1 MKSFRRRIHDLYANL
16 RSAAHLY
23 PKIESAPGN
32 SRQLTVIPLI
42 EAGSEEVSCELEA
55 RFNKQTETSVQIRW
69 PAVNLH
75 RIQNATIVG
84 DQANVFTSEGKW
96 LRVCPS
102 LESLPP
108 RKVRQ
113 PIYLGANRLSMPLF
127 HLSGRDH
134 ENHGHFLF
142 QHMPRW
148 LAAQKKMQ
156 ELAPD
161 FKILVAKGHLKW
173 QSRYLTRTGGGN
185 DQMLECGDGTTR
197 CNDLYYIPQLRGL
210 HDCLSRPQDY
220 RAMNAYFHRPQAKTG
235 PVLFLSRKDA
245 PNRYLLNEE
254 EAVGEIEK
262 VFGSCR
268 PIQLSKTP
276 LDEQIDLIS
285 AAPAVVGPL
294 GQALATSLFARGSI
308 YINLDGGNGPDSWG
322 DAFRDVANICGNRAL
337 SMYSKSS
344 RTPDGSFTFPPQ
356 DLHRM
361 LENVKKLIQ

>member
-16 RSAAHLY
+16 RSAVHLY

-32 SRQLTVIPLI
+32 SREVTVFPLI
-42 EAGSEEVSCELEA
+42 EAGSEDVSCELEA
-55 RFNKQTETSVQIRW
+55 RFNNQTETTVQIRW
-69 PAVNLH
+69 PAVHLY
-75 RIQNATIVG
+75 RIQNATIAG
-84 DQANVFTSEGKW
+84 DQANVFTSGGKW

-102 LESLPP
+102 LESLPL

-113 PIYLGANRLSMPLF
+113 PIYLGASRLRMPLF

-161 FKILVAKGHLKW
+161 FKILVAKGHLRW
-173 QSRYLTRTGGGN
+173 QSRYLTRTGAES
-185 DQMLECGDGTTR
+185 DQMLECSDGTTR

-220 RAMNAYFHRPQAKTG
+220 RSMNEYFHRPQAKTG

-245 PNRYLLNEE
+245 PNRYLLNED

-268 PIQLSKTP
+268 SIQLSKTP

-285 AAPAVVGPL
+285 AAPVVVGPL

-308 YINLDGGNGPDSWG
+308 YINLDGGHGPDSWG

-337 SMYSKSS
+337 SLYSKSS

>member
-1 MKSFRRRIHDLYANL
+1 MVR
-16 RSAAHLY
+16 LY
-23 PKIESAPGN
+23 PKIESFPKN
-32 SRQLTVIPLI
+32 STNVTVYPLI
-42 EAGSEEVSCELEA
+42 EAGSEEISCELEA
-55 RFNKQTETSVQIRW
+55 RFYNQTESTVKIRW

-84 DQANVFTSEGKW
+84 DQAHVFMPDGKW

-102 LESLPP
+102 LESLPLK
-108 RKVRQ
+108 KVRH
-113 PIYLGANRLSMPLF
+113 PIYVGDDRLAMPLF

-148 LAAQKKMQ
+148 LAAQKKMR
-156 ELAPD
+156 ELEPR

-173 QSRYLTRTGGGN
+173 QARYLTRTGGEG
-185 DQMLECGDGTTR
+185 DQIVECGDGTTR
-197 CNDLYYIPQLRGL
+197 CDDLYYIPQLRGP
-210 HDCLSRPQDY
+210 HDCLSRPHDY
-220 RAMNAYFHRPQAKTG
+220 RDMNEHFHRPQAKTG
-235 PVLFLSRKDA
+235 PALLLSRKDA
-245 PNRYLLNEE
+245 PNRYLLNED

-268 PIQLSKTP
+268 PVQLSKIP

-285 AAPAVVGPL
+285 AAPVIVGPL

-308 YINLDGGNGPDSWG
+308 FINLACGHEPDSWA

-337 SMYSKSS
+337 SLYAKTS
-344 RTPDGSFTFPPQ
+344 RTPDGSFTFPQQ

>member
-16 RSAAHLY
+16 RSAVHHY
-23 PKIESAPGN
+23 PKVESAPAN
-32 SRQLTVIPLI
+32 SEKVTVIPLI

-55 RFNKQTETSVQIRW
+55 RFNSQTETSTLIRW
-69 PAVNLH
+69 PSVNLH
-75 RIQNATIVG
+75 RIQDATIVG
-84 DQANVFTSEGKW
+84 DQANVFLPDGKW

-102 LESLPP
+102 QDSLPLK
-108 RKVRQ
+108 KVRP

-148 LAAQKKMQ
+148 LAAQKKIQ
-156 ELAPD
+156 ELEPN
-161 FKILVAKGHLKW
+161 FKILIAKGHLKW
-173 QSRYLTRTGGGN
+173 QSRYLTKTGSGA
-185 DQMLECGDGTTR
+185 DQMLECGDGTT
-197 CNDLYYIPQLRGL
+197 CCSELYYIPQLRGV
-210 HDCLSRPQDY
+210 HDCLSRPRDY
-220 RAMNAYFHRPQAKTG
+220 RAMNEYFHRPQAKTG

-245 PNRYLLNEE
+245 PNRYLINED
-254 EAVGEIEK
+254 EAVGAVEK

-268 PIQLSKTP
+268 SIQLSKTP

-285 AAPAVVGPL
+285 AAPVVVGPL
-294 GQALATSLFARGSI
+294 GQALATSLFARGSV
-308 YINLDGGNGPDSWG
+308 YISLDGHQGADSWA
-322 DAFRDVANICGNRAL
+322 DAFRDVATICGNRAVSL
-337 SMYSKSS
+337 HAKASL
-344 RTPDGSFTFPPQ
+344 TADGSYVFPVQ